1 MTMHPSCDRILKGGD
16 TMLRRKNLRPCMLLA
31 CMALLCSCNTEEDI
45 ANLGGE
51 TTASSQTLPSDSSPE
66 GYDHF
71 IDNCKYDHYSAEEY
85 QAHVLK
91 DGRKP
96 VSEVKEEYTSLIE
109 RMMSDP
115 QNCFTFEN
123 TEVMPFP
130 DISQVSA
137 VVAKANSITCEDA
150 WSIIEYWLDKWGLS
164 DAVDMDT
171 AVLDTKISKD
181 RGEGE
186 IPYALAKDVWSE
198 TTGDGFMILD
208 TQHCYIQIVG
218 SGIGILSH
226 GVITDYV
233 GSKRGEKISRTLDP
247 YDAFG
252 EVEKSGRL
260 YELKDE
266 AYELID
272 SSSITVGEAADIV
285 YSFYASCNSEDQEI
299 YSVDVVCAEDRYYYR
314 FNTRQVFRGVPLT
327 VHEPGHITEYV
338 KKYYMGGELGKV
350 YVAGKDEVCAFCGS
364 TGQSTAEDLIEPQ
377 DMMLGPEEA
386 MHIVYGIMS
395 EDYRCNIDRIEL
407 CMACYSTPN
416 DPDRPGTFMPTCWE
430 FTGHSDV
437 SGKTIKIDVDVLTGE
452 VGFIE
457 FGRGNE

>member
-1 MTMHPSCDRILKGGD
+1 
-16 TMLRRKNLRPCMLLA
+16 MLRRKNLRPCMLLA

-51 TTASSQTLPSDSSPE
+51 TTASSQTISSETLPE

-91 DGRKP
+91 EGRKP

-171 AVLDTKISKD
+171 AVLDTKISAD

-186 IPYALAKDVWSE
+186 LPFALAKDVWSE

-218 SGIGILSH
+218 NGIGILSH

-233 GSKRGEKISRTLDP
+233 GEKTGRTLSRTLDP
-247 YDAFG
+247 YDFCDTI
-252 EVEKSGRL
+252 VKSGRL
-260 YELKDE
+260 SDMKNES
-266 AYELID
+266 YELID
-272 SSSITVGEAADIV
+272 GSVITVGEAADIV
-285 YSFYASCNSEDQEI
+285 YSFYTSCNSDEHEI
-299 YSVDVVCAEDRYYYR
+299 VSVDVVRAEDRYYYR
-314 FNTRQVFRGVPLT
+314 FNTRKVFRGVPLT
-327 VHEPGHITEYV
+327 AHMLGNISAYVHSYEMRGDI
-338 KKYYMGGELGKV
+338 GKV
-350 YVAGKDEVCAFCGS
+350 YVAGKDEVCAFYGS
-364 TGQSTAEDLIEPQ
+364 TGHQTVRDLIEPQ
-377 DMMLGPEEA
+377 NEMLGPEDA
-386 MHIVYGIMS
+386 MQLVYNIMS
-395 EDYRCNIDRIEL
+395 EDYQCNIDRIEL
-407 CMACYSTPN
+407 CMGCYRVSN

-437 SGKTIKIDVDVLTGE
+437 SGKNIKIDVDVLTGE
-452 VGFIE
+452 VGFLE
-457 FGRGNE
+457 YWVNEE